1 MKTANRIS
9 FSRIVIALIII
20 TILLFPFDSAG
31 LSAYKI
37 FINETIV
44 IDIKYIIVGILFV
57 IASISDLLDGYIAR
71 KKNICT
77 DFGKMIDAIADKI
90 LIDSVLI
97 LLATIGFIH
106 PVIAIVVMIRDI
118 AVDSI
123 KRYAASKG
131 LIIGS
136 SKLAKIKTILFM
148 ISISLILFYNLPFE
162 LLNLKIADILLVVA
176 TTMSIVSGFEYYG
189 YIKNKVK
196 WIWKYSFFLNK
207 LKIYIKSDILN

>member
-1 MKTANRIS
+1 MKIANRIS
-9 FSRIVIALIII
+9 FSRIIIAILIII
-20 TILLFPFDSAG
+20 VLLFPFDSAG
-31 LSAYKI
+31 ITTYKI
-37 FINETIV
+37 FVNEAIV

-57 IASISDLLDGYIAR
+57 AASITDFFDGYIAR
-71 KKNICT
+71 KRNCCT

-90 LIDSVLI
+90 LIDSTLV

-106 PVIAIVVMIRDI
+106 PVIAVIVMIRDV

-123 KRYAASKG
+123 KRYAASRG
-131 LIIGS
+131 VVIGS

-148 ISISLILFYNLPFE
+148 ISISMILFYNLPFE

-189 YIKNKVK
+189 YIKKTIK

-207 LKIYIKSDILN
+207 IENKYEKCYT